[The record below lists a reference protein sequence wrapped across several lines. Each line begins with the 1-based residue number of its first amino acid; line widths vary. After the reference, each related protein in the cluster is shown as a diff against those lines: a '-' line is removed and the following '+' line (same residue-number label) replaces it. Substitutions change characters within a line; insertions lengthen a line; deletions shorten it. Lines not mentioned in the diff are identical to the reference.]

1 MTRKIATYALTLCL
15 LLGSST
21 PVALA
26 YYETDP
32 SLEYIRVA
40 ERLIGQYDL
49 ALGAS
54 GPSYFTSGTDQATT
68 EINYHNGLIYSS
80 TNSGTGYVN
89 VNTLMNDTYLM
100 TMANIPF
107 STGGVKINGY
117 TDNSGRIRTLTA
129 TLDMKGV
136 SEFQEAD
143 QVARI
148 AADSIRNATT
158 DERKMVE
165 LANQYLIDNVS
176 YPRVIDNDKES
187 LWTAYGALVKNDAVC
202 QGYAA
207 AFHLILS
214 HLDIPVVSDFGT
226 AKGQLHVWNQV
237 LIDGQWLYVDVTF
250 NDPIIT
256 GGKPSQ
262 SELNR
267 FYKEYLLLTKEA
279 FYKKG
284 THIAEYTQYVE
295 AVKDVFYRN
304 EQTANANILK
314 EAGLFLGD
322 NKGYRLE
329 DGLSRAEM
337 AVMLTRVVG
346 GSASVEANPAAYAA
360 LSPFTDVP
368 DWAKPYVGYCV
379 SKGLIVGIGNNL
391 YGSTMQASKLDYS
404 TVLLRATGDTNHT
417 YQTADK
423 RAVELGYLSAARAAF
438 SDLNR
443 SDVVVMTHA
452 LFSQGRIEN

>member
-21 PVALA
+21 PAALA

-40 ERLIGQYDL
+40 ERLVGQYDL

-54 GPSYFTSGTDQATT
+54 GASYFTTGTDQATT
-68 EINYHNGLIYSS
+68 LINYHNGLIYSTS
-80 TNSGTGYVN
+80 QSGPGYADVKSLMQ
-89 VNTLMNDTYLM
+89 NTYHVVMM
-100 TMANIPF
+100 NIPF
-107 STGGVKINGY
+107 STGGVKINGF
-117 TDNSGRIRTLTA
+117 TDNNGRVRTLTA
-129 TLDMKGV
+129 TLNM
-136 SEFQEAD
+136 ENPAQFREAD
-143 QVARI
+143 RI
-148 AADSIRNATT
+148 ARAAADTIRKATS

-165 LANQYLIDNVS
+165 MANQYLIDNVS
-176 YPRVIDNDKES
+176 YPRVIDNSKEY
-187 LWTAYGALVKNDAVC
+187 LWTAYGALVKREAVC

-207 AFHLILS
+207 AFHLILT
-214 HLDIPVVSDFGT
+214 HLDIPVVNDFGT
-226 AKGQLHVWNQV
+226 ADGQKHAWNQV

-250 NDPIIT
+250 NDPILS
-256 GGKPSQ
+256 GGRPTQ
-262 SELNR
+262 ADLNKFSR
-267 FYKEYLLLTKEA
+267 EYLLLTKEA

-284 THIAEYTQYVE
+284 KHVAEFTEFVE
-295 AVKDVFYRN
+295 AVKEVFYRD
-304 EQTANANILK
+304 EQTTKANALQA
-314 EAGLFLGD
+314 EGLFLGD
-322 NKGYRLE
+322 DAGYRLDDE
-329 DGLSRAEM
+329 LTRAEM

-379 SKGLIVGIGNNL
+379 SQGLIVGIGNNL

-404 TVLLRATGDTNHT
+404 TVLLRAIGDTAHT

-423 RAVELGYLSAARAAF
+423 RAVQLGYLSLARAAF

-443 SDVVVMTHA
+443 SDVVVMTHT
-452 LFSQGRIEN
+452 LFSQGSIGN

>member
-1 MTRKIATYALTLCL
+1 MTRKITIFALTLCL

-21 PVALA
+21 PTALA

-40 ERLIGQYDL
+40 ERLVGQYDL
-49 ALGAS
+49 SLGAS
-54 GPSYFTSGTDQATT
+54 GTSYFVSGTDQASTQ
-68 EINYHNGLIYSS
+68 INYYNGLIYS
-80 TNSGTGYVN
+80 TTQSGTGYAN
-89 VNTLMNDTYLM
+89 VNALMQDTYLM

-117 TDNSGRIRTLTA
+117 TDTSGRIRTLTA
-129 TLDMKGV
+129 TLDMN
-136 SEFQEAD
+136 SAAQFQEAD
-143 QVARI
+143 RVARN
-148 AADSIRNATT
+148 AAEAIRTTTT
-158 DERKMVE
+158 DKRKMVE

-176 YPRVIDNDKES
+176 YPRVIDNNKDY
-187 LWTAYGALVKNDAVC
+187 LWTAYGALVKKEAVC

-214 HLDIPVVSDFGT
+214 HLGIPVVNDFGT
-226 AKGQLHVWNQV
+226 ADGQQHVWNQV

-256 GGKPSQ
+256 GGTPTQ
-262 SELNR
+262 SDLNKFSR
-267 FYKEYLLLTKEA
+267 EYLLLTKEA

-284 THIAEYTQYVE
+284 KHVAEFTQYVE

-304 EQTANANILK
+304 EQTAKADALK
-314 EAGLFLGD
+314 TAGLFLGD
-322 NKGYRLE
+322 NNGYRLA
-329 DGLSRAEM
+329 DGLTRAEM

-391 YGSTMQASKLDYS
+391 YGSSRQASKLDYS
-404 TVLLRATGDTNHT
+404 TVLLRAIGDTGHT
-417 YQTADK
+417 YQTSDK
-423 RAVELGYLSAARAAF
+423 RAVELGYLSQARAAF

-452 LFSQGRIEN
+452 LFSQGRIGN